1 MQRRKIWHVIFTTA
15 FILLFW
21 VILCQRVGFLFDC
34 LDSRYSKA
42 ACVCRSVTAC
52 SFVFDL
58 VFRSDAQIQIFL
70 FMGHSLF
77 YKEIKLAQFYFFM
90 HDLPLTPTSPC
101 PLAVYQNQEV
111 SWLISINRNE
121 NDCAG
126 CFILSMYVKSDTLLF
141 MIMICLSN
149 WDQSTSNRSFMPPI
163 TV

>member
-1 MQRRKIWHVIFTTA
+1 MSLLTTA

-34 LDSRYSKA
+34 LDSRYSKV
-42 ACVCRSVTAC
+42 ACVLRSVTAC

-58 VFRSDAQIQIFL
+58 VFRSDAQIQMFL

-111 SWLISINRNE
+111 S
-121 NDCAG
+121 
-126 CFILSMYVKSDTLLF
+126 
-141 MIMICLSN
+141 
-149 WDQSTSNRSFMPPI
+149 
-163 TV
+163 